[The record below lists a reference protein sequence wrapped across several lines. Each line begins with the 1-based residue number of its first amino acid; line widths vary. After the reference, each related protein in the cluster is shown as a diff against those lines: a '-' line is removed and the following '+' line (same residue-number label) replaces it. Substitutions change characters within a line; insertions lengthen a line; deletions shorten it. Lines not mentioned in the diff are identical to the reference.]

1 MTSVAWT
8 FSPGVRV
15 GPIPRLPSAGT
26 VRRVGRV
33 RRPAPVVVAADR
45 SPTPP
50 QGERVLAPTYAATV
64 PTVLCSSTDPSS
76 AQPAP
81 SAGASRVRTVRD
93 DAPECVKGSRPA
105 AASVRRRLQPRPGQD
120 PRGRDGR
127 ATRTGR
133 RGRCRHR
140 RGGVTSTRHLPV
152 CPDRPRAGRGAR
164 PFGSRR
170 TGLGWPSLSIS
181 HSPVAICR
189 SWTVSRFEKVGRSV
203 AANGDFLD
211 RRAAELRSVLR
222 RGRLHLLAGRRPDT
236 APSSAAGL
244 TRTAPSAWNQPARPS
259 ASALLD
265 SMHPGRLHEPPFDRP
280 FSRIAIG
287 ATEHRTIAG
296 RRRRQ
301 RRPLGAASPAHE
313 TSGVVVRPG
322 VAVAQWRCAGTP
334 RPLRNVAAIS
344 RVAASAPR
352 G

>member
-81 SAGASRVRTVRD
+81 SAGASRVRKVRD

-189 SWTVSRFEKVGRSV
+189 SWTVSRFENVATARSPRMAISWTV
-203 AANGDFLD
+203 APRNSG
-211 RRAAELRSVLR
+211 SVLR

-265 SMHPGRLHEPPFDRP
+265 SMHPGRLHEPRFDRP
-280 FSRIAIG
+280 LSRFAIG
-287 ATEHRTIAG
+287 ATEHRTIAEGGSDGRSG
-296 RRRRQ
+296 RR
-301 RRPLGAASPAHE
+301 
-313 TSGVVVRPG
+313 
-322 VAVAQWRCAGTP
+322 
-334 RPLRNVAAIS
+334 
-344 RVAASAPR
+344 
-352 G
+352 